1 MESTQNLRRLILTL
15 PAGPMLSLEDVHGG
29 ELPGDVPAGRAEQLH
44 RYFMTGIPAHLDI
57 FAALP
62 AREPKGYPHS

>member
-1 MESTQNLRRLILTL
+1 
-15 PAGPMLSLEDVHGG
+15 MLSLEDVHGG

-44 RYFMTGIPAHLDI
+44 RHLMAGIPAHLDI

-62 AREPKGYPHS
+62 AREMEIYLHETSSTT